1 MFKSSDGG
9 EPGGLAR
16 RHCLNLSVNPS
27 PSVATIRSGKLDGSG
42 TGDAVATRCC
52 CAKALGVPSRN
63 EPLIFPTVVPRSA
76 MVNTLEPPLRREFTS
91 PRNCRTVRSL
101 KDDLGLKFVR
111 MRSPKRIP
119 EAPGRSPAS
128 EKSTLNS
135 SPRTSPPNPPDAV
148 EIGLTTLELSGANGP
163 TEGM

>member
-1 MFKSSDGG
+1 HSDQLDLPSFPTRRSSD
-9 EPGGLAR
+9 
-16 RHCLNLSVNPS
+16 LS
-27 PSVATIRSGKLDGSG
+27 
-42 TGDAVATRCC
+42 
-52 CAKALGVPSRN
+52 
-63 EPLIFPTVVPRSA
+63 PTVVPRSA

-128 EKSTLNS
+128 EKSTLDRKSTRLNS
-135 SPRTSPPNPPDAV
+135 SHVAISYA
-148 EIGLTTLELSGANGP
+148 
-163 TEGM
+163 